1 MACSRAAVLNI
12 NNLRDIESDRA
23 NGKNTLAVRLGPQ
36 NARYYHATLL
46 IAAVVCFALF
56 TLLNLHSLWGWLFV
70 LAIPFLYR
78 HGMRVLR
85 DPTAVGMRP
94 MLEHM
99 VKAALLANVLFAI
112 GVVLS

>member
-1 MACSRAAVLNI
+1 M
-12 NNLRDIESDRA
+12 
-23 NGKNTLAVRLGPQ
+23 
-36 NARYYHATLL
+36 
-46 IAAVVCFALF
+46 VCFALF